1 MNIYTETLTTDVRVT
16 ESDNDTTPLT
26 YTVNDLN
33 FNMNIT
39 ASDNAYNLS
48 RVLRE
53 LDGQIVDE
61 AFSEV

>member
-26 YTVNDLN
+26 HTVNDLN